1 MIKLCTFYQ
10 TYFNKLQNRGINSQK
25 IRVKGN
31 KLANRNGKAYQG
43 AAMETV
49 FESLPPFQKGYF
61 HQATAR
67 PLAQIDGEIKGFLL
81 PLLVSL
87 QDQVKLTLPLMFCLL
102 EVDQ

>member
-1 MIKLCTFYQ
+1 MIKLRIFYQ
-10 TYFNKLQNRGINSQK
+10 TYFNKLQNREINSQQ

-31 KLANRNGKAYQG
+31 KLANRNGKVYQG
-43 AAMETV
+43 AAMETA

-67 PLAQIDGEIKGFLL
+67 PLVQIDGEIKGFLL
-81 PLLVSL
+81 PLLVFL
-87 QDQVKLTLPLMFCLL
+87 QDQVKLMLPLMFCLL

>member
-1 MIKLCTFYQ
+1 MIKLLIFYQ
-10 TYFNKLQNRGINSQK
+10 TYFNKLQNREINSQQ
-25 IRVKGN
+25 IRVRGN
-31 KLANRNGKAYQG
+31 KLANRNGKVYQG
-43 AAMETV
+43 AAMETA

-67 PLAQIDGEIKGFLL
+67 PLAQIDGEIKGFL